1 MQGYAYP
8 GTLNQIDGSEKLLQ
22 YSRERGEM
30 QVMPDAL
37 GSIRQRELQYSIQ
50 RSDASG
56 GEWQR
61 AQMRMQEET
70 IQMKSAQ
77 GQLDKKLKEVET
89 QLRKVESRAKAKE
102 DVSAFADQVKK
113 QLYEELHIEKLRRGL
128 I

>member
-1 MQGYAYP
+1 
-8 GTLNQIDGSEKLLQ
+8 
-22 YSRERGEM
+22 
-30 QVMPDAL
+30 
-37 GSIRQRELQYSIQ
+37 
-50 RSDASG
+50 
-56 GEWQR
+56 
-61 AQMRMQEET
+61 
-70 IQMKSAQ
+70 MKSAQ